1 MTNKRLF
8 TIKNDFMK
16 RVHLFAIIMCMAITS
31 ALAQRTYTFNAVAL
45 NVDGLPPKILVVNLN
60 VNGPQESGTSAIG
73 KAIVRNG
80 WDFVGLSE
88 DFNYHDYLTA
98 ETGAYYNA
106 AAHGGTVTGASNA
119 TDGLGFLCTKSMSFT
134 QVAKVG
140 WNVNKGDL
148 LGNLTED
155 NGADELID
163 KGFRMFV
170 VTIAEGVEVDVY
182 VLHMDA
188 ASRAADIEAR
198 ESQLA
203 QLAAYIKN
211 TNNKRPILVI
221 GDTNCRY
228 TRERLETG
236 FIDVINADSRFTIK
250 DAWVEHMWGGV
261 YPTYGAP
268 SMMVDEYGYQ
278 KGEVVDKIFYINNTE
293 SDLQLVANSYHQ
305 EETVKISDHYPVV
318 VNFSIIDPDGEPVS
332 NDGWTV
338 EGGAIDDNAGSSTGE
353 VLEGELATNGVTYF
367 IQNVA
372 TGKYIKRGA
381 GNGNQA
387 VEGSAGTPIT
397 LQGSN
402 GSFTLKTLWGAI
414 GTQEYPFMDQSG
426 TWTLEVVPGTT
437 YQYYIKCDAGVLSS
451 TGNMASNGYS
461 LQCVPQ
467 DDMDDSQKWVLLT
480 PERLKTEMLAASGA
494 KAFDITPLIYAADF
508 DKGDESN
515 AASHWS
521 GFSNKGFAI
530 GGVEGTADNNEEK
543 AKYSYTAASV
553 STDEISLTQTIEG
566 LPAGKYRVSCQGY
579 YRSRGKYGIGSNSDE
594 TLTATLSFGSGS
606 GNIAQATTIPIPT
619 ENDAKNVQ
627 AAQAAATYFAG
638 GKDYVTSFT
647 TTESAGDKTLKI
659 YRAKNGY
666 WTSKSAML
674 CVDNVVIEYL
684 GTKSAEDIK
693 ADVKR
698 LVANHINRTALKVAQ
713 LNAAGQAAYDI
724 SVVLYR
730 YHNDLL
736 SSDGKLEIAII
747 DAAYAVAWAAHQQQ
761 LIDDAIKGNGDVT
774 FLIKN
779 PSFESGNLTGWSVSS
794 TAGNVN
800 VYPNSGSVSGCHGSY
815 LFSANNG
822 NANHTASIKQSLKC
836 LRNGLYEL
844 KASVTSDQGNYVYL
858 TADSYHSAV
867 QTQDNGTFK
876 EATLYFL
883 VESGSVTIGAI
894 GGNKGAGLVFK
905 HYWPWEG
912 CCFKADNFRLRYVC
926 DLPHGRLK
934 LALMDAENASLDA
947 YGVWALNIRDY
958 QDSYENKSLMTNG
971 VQEATAIYSALQ
983 TAAKAQR
990 TAGADMTW
998 AITNP
1003 NFETGDYRGWTCTTA
1018 GWETK
1023 VASQENATYV
1033 VAGTNGRYLF
1043 NTWNEGSAEAV
1054 TQTITDIPNGTY
1066 KVSAMV
1072 TSDADKTIN
1081 LTANGVTEGIVIPS
1095 NGASSGVFPEVTCQV
1110 TNGTLSIQVV
1120 GADKCWYKCDD
1131 FHLTLVMPNE
1141 LVLNETD
1148 TVIAEINDVTYSKVK
1163 VNRTIKAVTK
1173 VEEGEEPNPLWSTFV
1188 APFDIPASSLI
1199 DWDVMELVGSSKNG
1213 DNVALDFAPS
1223 EDGIKAGVPYMVRNT
1238 TMTSDLTEIIMENV
1252 SVNTSFNNSETD
1264 HVNFVGTY
1272 TDGYVPEGGCFIS
1285 NNVFYQAG
1293 NSNTNRLKGFRAY
1306 LEITDPEVRSI
1317 SYRIIGEE
1325 DNTGDDN
1332 TGDDNTG
1339 DDNTGDDNTG
1349 DDNTGDD
1356 NTGDDNTGDDN
1367 TGDDNTGDDN
1377 TGDDNTGDDN
1387 TGDDNTGD
1395 DNNVEDSV
1403 DSSTAVITS
1412 IAIYN
1417 TAGERL
1423 ETMQVGLNVILMSDG
1438 SIIKVMV
1445 KE

>member
-1 MTNKRLF
+1 
-8 TIKNDFMK
+8 MK
-16 RVHLFAIIMCMAITS
+16 RVHLFAITLCMAITS
-31 ALAQRTYTFNAVAL
+31 VFAQRTYTFNAVAL

-60 VNGPQESGTSAIG
+60 VNGPQESGTTAIG

-106 AAHGGTVTGASNA
+106 AQHGGTVTGASNS

-134 QVAKVG
+134 QAAKVG
-140 WNVNKGDL
+140 WEVNEGDL

-170 VTIAEGVEVDVY
+170 VTIADGVEVDVY

-188 ASRAADIEAR
+188 ASRAADIAAR

-318 VNFSIIDPDGEPVS
+318 VNFSIVDPDGKPVS

-353 VLEGELATNGVTYF
+353 VLDGELAANGVYF

-426 TWTLEVVPGTT
+426 TWTLEAVPGTT

-494 KAFDITPLIYAADF
+494 KTFDITPLVYAADF
-508 DKGDESN
+508 DKGDDSN
-515 AASHWS
+515 AANYWS

-530 GGVEGTADNNEEK
+530 AGVEGTADNDEEK

-579 YRSRGKYGIGSNSDE
+579 YRSRGKYLFSTSDE
-594 TLTATLSFGSGS
+594 SLTATLSFGSGS

-619 ENDAKNVQ
+619 EGDAKNVQ
-627 AAQAAATYFAG
+627 AAQAAAAYFAG

-659 YRAKNGY
+659 YRKKNGY
-666 WTSKSAML
+666 TSNKSAML

-684 GTKSAEDIK
+684 GTKSAEEIK
-693 ADVKR
+693 ADVKK
-698 LVANHINRTALKVAQ
+698 LVANHINRTAQKVAQ

-747 DAAYAVAWAAHQQQ
+747 DAAYAVALAAHQQQ

-774 FLIKN
+774 FLITN
-779 PSFESGNLTGWSVSS
+779 PSFETGNLTGWSVSS
-794 TAGNVN
+794 TVGDVKVHSN
-800 VYPNSGSVSGCHGSY
+800 SVSGCHGSY
-815 LFSANNG
+815 MFSANNG
-822 NANHTASIKQSLKC
+822 DANHTASIKQTLRGLKS
-836 LRNGLYEL
+836 GLYEL
-844 KASVTSDQGNYVYL
+844 KASVTSNPGNYVYL

-867 QTQDNGTFK
+867 RAEDNGTFK
-876 EATLYFL
+876 DATLYFL

-894 GGNKGAGLVFK
+894 GGNKGGGSEFK

-934 LALMDAENASLDA
+934 LALMDAENATLDA
-947 YGVWALNIRDY
+947 YGAYALKIGDY
-958 QDSYENKSLMTNG
+958 QEAYNNKSLKTNG
-971 VQEATAIYSALQ
+971 AQEATAVYSALQ

-1003 NFETGDYRGWTCTTA
+1003 DFETGDFRGWTCTTS

-1023 VASQENATYV
+1023 AASQENVTYV
-1033 VAGTNGRYLF
+1033 VAGTNGRYMF

-1054 TQTITDIPNGTY
+1054 KQTITGIPNGTY
-1066 KVSAMV
+1066 KVTAMV
-1072 TSDADKTIN
+1072 ASDAGKTIN
-1081 LTANGVTEGIVIPS
+1081 LTANGATKGIATSS
-1095 NGASSGVFPEVTCQV
+1095 NGATSGVFPEVTCQV
-1110 TNGTLSIQVV
+1110 TNGTLTIEVV

-1148 TVIAEINDVTYSKVK
+1148 AVIAEINDVTYSKVK

-1173 VEEGEEPNPLWSTFV
+1173 VEEGEVSKPLWSTFV
-1188 APFDIPASSLI
+1188 VPFDIPASSLT
-1199 DWDVMELVGSSKNG
+1199 DWDVMELVGSTKNG
-1213 DNVALDFAPS
+1213 DNVALDFDKAK
-1223 EDGIKAGVPYMVRNT
+1223 DGIKAGVPYMVRNT

-1252 SVNTSFNNSETD
+1252 PVNTSFNNSETD

-1317 SYRIIGEE
+1317 SYRMAE
-1325 DNTGDDN
+1325 DDGDDN
-1332 TGDDNTG
+1332 TGDDEGNG
-1339 DDNTGDDNTG
+1339 DDNGNDGDTPGDDNIG
-1349 DDNTGDD
+1349 DDNG
-1356 NTGDDNTGDDN
+1356 
-1367 TGDDNTGDDN
+1367 
-1377 TGDDNTGDDN
+1377 
-1387 TGDDNTGD
+1387 
-1395 DNNVEDSV
+1395 NVDDSV
-1403 DSSTAVITS
+1403 DSSAVEVTTV
-1412 IAIYN
+1412 AIYN
-1417 TAGERL
+1417 NAGERL
-1423 ETMQVGLNVILMSDG
+1423 ETMQVGLNIILMSDG

-1445 KE
+1445 RE

>member
-1 MTNKRLF
+1 
-8 TIKNDFMK
+8 MK

-80 WDFVGLSE
+80 WDFIGLSE
-88 DFNYHDYLTA
+88 DFNYHDYLIA
-98 ETGAYYNA
+98 ETGEYYNA
-106 AAHGGTVTGASNA
+106 AAHGGTVTGASNS

-134 QVAKVG
+134 QAAKVG
-140 WNVNKGDL
+140 WDVNDGDL
-148 LGNLTED
+148 LGNLSED

-203 QLAAYIKN
+203 QLAAYIKG
-211 TNNKRPILVI
+211 TNNKRPILII

-353 VLEGELATNGVTYF
+353 VLDGELATNGVTYF

-426 TWTLEVVPGTT
+426 TWTLEAVPGTT

-494 KAFDITPLIYAADF
+494 KAFDITPLVYAADF
-508 DKGDESN
+508 DKGDDSN
-515 AASHWS
+515 AAKYWS

-530 GGVEGTADNNEEK
+530 AGVEGTADNDEEK
-543 AKYSYTAASV
+543 AKYSYVAASV
-553 STDEISLTQTIEG
+553 STDEISLTQTITG

-579 YRSRGKYGIGSNSDE
+579 YRSRGKYLFSTSDE
-594 TLTATLSFGSGS
+594 SLTATLSFGSGS
-606 GNIAQATTIPIPT
+606 GNIAQTTTIGIPT
-619 ENDAKNVQ
+619 EGDNKDAQ
-627 AAQAAATYFAG
+627 AAQVAATYFAG

-659 YRAKNGY
+659 YRKKNGY
-666 WTSKSAML
+666 TSNKSAML

-684 GTKSAEDIK
+684 GTKSEEEIK
-693 ADVKR
+693 SEVKR

-730 YHNDLL
+730 YHNNLL
-736 SSDGKLEIAII
+736 SSDGKIEIAII
-747 DAAYAVAWAAHQQQ
+747 DAAYAVALAAHQQQ
-761 LIDDAIKGNGDVT
+761 LIDDAINGNGDVT
-774 FLIKN
+774 FLITN
-779 PSFESGNLTGWSVSS
+779 PSFESGNLTGWAVSS
-794 TAGNVN
+794 TVGNVN
-800 VYPNSGSVSGCHGSY
+800 VYANSGSVSGCHGAY

-822 NANHTASIKQSLKC
+822 DANHTASIKQSLKG
-836 LRNGLYEL
+836 LRNGMYEL
-844 KASVTSDQGNYVYL
+844 QASVSSNPGNYVYL

-867 QTQDNGTFK
+867 QVQDNGAFK

-894 GGNKGAGLVFK
+894 GGNKGAGSVFK

-1072 TSDADKTIN
+1072 ASDAGKTIN
-1081 LTANGVTEGIVIPS
+1081 LTANGVTKSIATSS

-1148 TVIAEINDVTYSKVK
+1148 AVIAEINDVTYSKVK

-1332 TGDDNTG
+1332 TGDD
-1339 DDNTGDDNTG
+1339 D
-1349 DDNTGDD
+1349 
-1356 NTGDDNTGDDN
+1356 
-1367 TGDDNTGDDN
+1367 
-1377 TGDDNTGDDN
+1377 
-1387 TGDDNTGD
+1387 
-1395 DNNVEDSV
+1395 NVEDSV
-1403 DSSTAVITS
+1403 DSSVTEVTTV
-1412 IAIYN
+1412 AIYN

-1423 ETMQVGLNVILMSDG
+1423 ETMQVGLNILLMSDG
-1438 SIIKVMV
+1438 TIIKVMV